1 MTSRHR
7 SSEKPVPSPAEPA
20 GARTPS
26 RRTVVKAAA
35 AGAVLAAP

>member
-7 SSEKPVPSPAEPA
+7 ASENS
-20 GARTPS
+20 RTPS

-35 AGAVLAAP
+35 AGAVLAAPLAAALPAG